1 LIFVIILMVCYSVES
16 VAVIVI
22 YDG

>member
-16 VAVIVI
+16 VTVIVI